1 MYGLGVEVGVV
12 LDSSTPTPTC
22 HRMGSMTEATSDE
35 CVGIALHQIFPGACK
50 IAFPKWDSA
59 RVPDAPSNA
68 DAEAADQIEV
78 HRHLIRSKTWR
89 MVKTLQSS
97 LKREKFFRTCWVAEP
112 LEHMGLRFQYLNE
125 RGDIILDLLNE
136 STSPIDEARLAF
148 CRMMTQD
155 LPDGILKSFFWY
167 HGTSERCLNDT
178 RTLVLGMDAQVFWRF
193 LDLSGYPIEI
203 CRMVD
208 PASRLTQT
216 PQDVADK
223 VYEANECDVD
233 EHLVGKARQLFPSAK
248 AMAEDKD
255 FLAMLRGFVRI
266 ATCDSM
272 QIERLLSLITS
283 AAATSDAKAPSAERV
298 LSTGLLTQFRKEH
311 IGSLLAQMLE

>member
-1 MYGLGVEVGVV
+1 
-12 LDSSTPTPTC
+12 
-22 HRMGSMTEATSDE
+22 
-35 CVGIALHQIFPGACK
+35 
-50 IAFPKWDSA
+50 
-59 RVPDAPSNA
+59 
-68 DAEAADQIEV
+68 
-78 HRHLIRSKTWR
+78 
-89 MVKTLQSS
+89 
-97 LKREKFFRTCWVAEP
+97 
-112 LEHMGLRFQYLNE
+112 
-125 RGDIILDLLNE
+125 
-136 STSPIDEARLAF
+136 
-148 CRMMTQD
+148 
-155 LPDGILKSFFWY
+155 
-167 HGTSERCLNDT
+167 LNDT

-272 QIERLLSLITS
+272 QLSDCYLSSHLLLPQAMRKLHRRS
-283 AAATSDAKAPSAERV
+283 ASCP
-298 LSTGLLTQFRKEH
+298 LGC
-311 IGSLLAQMLE
+311 